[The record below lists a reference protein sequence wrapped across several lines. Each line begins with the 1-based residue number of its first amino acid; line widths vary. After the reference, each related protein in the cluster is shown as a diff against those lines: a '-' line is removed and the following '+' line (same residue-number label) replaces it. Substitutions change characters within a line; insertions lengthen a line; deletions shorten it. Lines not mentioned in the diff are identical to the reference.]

1 MSAET
6 TTADQDKNLAVVFV
20 EPPKWMEPDPEV
32 WEQLKPPKQRR
43 NKRK

>member
-6 TTADQDKNLAVVFV
+6 PTVDQDKNLAVVFV
-20 EPPKWMEPDPEV
+20 EPPKWTAPGPEV

-43 NKRK
+43 NNGK